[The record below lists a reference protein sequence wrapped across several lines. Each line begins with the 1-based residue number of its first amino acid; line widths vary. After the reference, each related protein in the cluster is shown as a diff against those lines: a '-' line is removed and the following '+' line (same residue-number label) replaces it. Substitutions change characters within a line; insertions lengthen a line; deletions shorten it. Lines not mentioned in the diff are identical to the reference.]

1 MQHPGAL
8 LIPLAQV
15 LPQLGEGL
23 IQVGWAVVAS
33 QFRREELAMSDAE
46 MADRLPNGI
55 QLPLD
60 EIIRQISAD
69 LFMSGGPAVDVS
81 GLESFPAP
89 FQPLISDPAP
99 EPEPDVSA
107 VPEPA
112 PMVNP
117 ERVFERAPEPEPM
130 AESPLVVEAA
140 ARLAGEPPRPS
151 EPAEAEPPPALAPP
165 LPVVLALPPVLA
177 T

>member
-23 IQVGWAVVAS
+23 IQVGWDVVAS
-33 QFRREELAMSDAE
+33 QFPREQMAMSDAE

-81 GLESFPAP
+81 GLASFPAP
-89 FQPLISDPAP
+89 VQPLGPDPG
-99 EPEPDVSA
+99 
-107 VPEPA
+107 PEPA
-112 PMVNP
+112 PAVPAVPGPAPMANP
-117 ERVFERAPEPEPM
+117 PRQVARSRAPD
-130 AESPLVVEAA
+130 
-140 ARLAGEPPRPS
+140 
-151 EPAEAEPPPALAPP
+151 
-165 LPVVLALPPVLA
+165 
-177 T
+177 